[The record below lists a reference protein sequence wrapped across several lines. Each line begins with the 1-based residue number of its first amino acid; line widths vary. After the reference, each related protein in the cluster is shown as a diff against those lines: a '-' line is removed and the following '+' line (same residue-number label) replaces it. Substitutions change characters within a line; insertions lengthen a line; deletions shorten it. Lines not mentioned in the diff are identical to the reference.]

1 MPTCEDMGYML
12 SAARNEGRKVGM
24 HSNLRRLL
32 LANPRSPAEIRQAL
46 LDAGYV
52 VDADVKVAEKVAEMV
67 LGVVGEGRV
76 DQ

>member
-1 MPTCEDMGYML
+1 MPTCEDMGGML
-12 SAARNEGRKVGM
+12 PAARNEGKVGM
-24 HSNLRRLL
+24 HSDLRRLL

-52 VDADVKVAEKVAEMV
+52 VDADVKVADMG